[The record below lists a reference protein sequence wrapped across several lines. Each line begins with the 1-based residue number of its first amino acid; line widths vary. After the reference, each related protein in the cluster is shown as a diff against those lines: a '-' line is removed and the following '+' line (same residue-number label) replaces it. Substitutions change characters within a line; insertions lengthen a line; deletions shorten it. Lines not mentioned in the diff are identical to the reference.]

1 MKSAI
6 IIGLIFV
13 SLSQTRANYCYYSYS
28 YSRYYCS
35 NDNSG
40 YLDSRSIAGIVVGCV
55 VALAVVIAAIVYCK
69 KKDQN
74 QTRVVEIRSNGTTQI
89 HSITNFHPPPGPPGG
104 YMHSYGGNPAYP
116 PTGRFP
122 PPFRPH
128 LPGNIDG
135 PPPAVFPP
143 NNPPQYPG
151 MPPPAS

>member
-1 MKSAI
+1 MAAALVV
-6 IIGLIFV
+6 GLIFI
-13 SLSQTRANYCYYSYS
+13 SLSQTKATYCYYSYN

-35 NDNSG
+35 NDSRG

-55 VALAVVIAAIVYCK
+55 VALVVVIAAIVYCK

-89 HSITNFHPPPGPPGG
+89 HSITNIHPPPGPPGG
-104 YMHSYGGNPAYP
+104 YSYAGVPSYP
-116 PTGRFP
+116 PTRGLP

-128 LPGNIDG
+128 LPPSG

-143 NNPPQYPG
+143 TNPPQYPG
-151 MPPPAS
+151 MPPPSC